1 MKNQIYHICRVE
13 EWEEAQN
20 TGRYYGSSQDLTDGF
35 IHFSTRGQIAGSA
48 RKHRKG
54 QTGLI
59 LLTVDPVTLGN
70 ALKWEESRSGDFFPH
85 LYAPLLTEAVFRR
98 DLLKLGDDELHIFP
112 NHVGLL

>member
-20 TGRYYGSSQDLTDGF
+20 TGLYYGSSQDLTDGF

-48 RKHRKG
+48 KKHRKG
-54 QTGLI
+54 QARLI
-59 LLTVDPVTLGN
+59 LLTVDLETLGD
-70 ALKWEESRSGDFFPH
+70 ALKWEESRGGDFFPH

-98 DLLKLGDDELHIFP
+98 DLLKLGVDELHIFP